1 MDDLA
6 KLGYIASSLLLEGL
20 DYGPEDVAV
29 ILSNSSASLD
39 SDLRHQANIDS
50 GRGASPAVFVY
61 ALPNVTSGE
70 ISIRH
75 KIKGENTFFISERY
89 DRKKMM
95 EYASLVLAESKA
107 EYAIVGWID
116 YLRGNF
122 SADLELV
129 GNE

>member
-1 MDDLA
+1 MPAPITSRKTISNFISIHTDDTDTTDLLS
-6 KLGYIASSLLLEGL
+6 KCLTTPYITWHNHIIQKRQNKYDTGKDQSLL
-20 DYGPEDVAV
+20 
-29 ILSNSSASLD
+29 
-39 SDLRHQANIDS
+39 H
-50 GRGASPAVFVY
+50 
-61 ALPNVTSGE
+61 
-70 ISIRH
+70 SIRH
-75 KIKGENTFFISERY
+75 KIKGENTFFISERF